1 VPLTTHPAFLT
12 LAGLSLTLH
21 GITLNECMK
30 TPRSA
35 IIAINLAGGIY
46 YIRQNLRRKNKP
58 WKGMDFTIMG
68 GLVIILGQDAPVP
81 GSIEPPLLNTVLGAL
96 VEVLEQKEDTLVVRY
111 LRAVSVIG
119 AGTAE
124 DIFPK
129 VPYSVV
135 EEEEK
140 KLIVEAARTK
150 LFQKWVISRHS

>member
-1 VPLTTHPAFLT
+1 
-12 LAGLSLTLH
+12 
-21 GITLNECMK
+21 
-30 TPRSA
+30 
-35 IIAINLAGGIY
+35 
-46 YIRQNLRRKNKP
+46 
-58 WKGMDFTIMG
+58 MDFTIMG

-111 LRAVSVIG
+111 LRAVRVIG

-135 EEEEK
+135 
-140 KLIVEAARTK
+140 
-150 LFQKWVISRHS
+150 